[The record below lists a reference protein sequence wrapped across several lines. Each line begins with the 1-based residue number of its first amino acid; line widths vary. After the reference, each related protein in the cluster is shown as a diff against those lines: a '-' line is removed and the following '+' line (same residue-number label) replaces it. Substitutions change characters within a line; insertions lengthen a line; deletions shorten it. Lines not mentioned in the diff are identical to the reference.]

1 MAFGGWIWSKPCSRQ
16 SAACGETGDGRR
28 EGSAGETWAASTKH
42 GGSPDFLNKMTA
54 SAQRTIFST
63 LLNIEINFPVTE
75 GPKNYV
81 RGKYWTGRTGRN
93 VATQKLSPTLIG
105 VLTPFK

>member
-1 MAFGGWIWSKPCSRQ
+1 M
-16 SAACGETGDGRR
+16 ACGETGDGRR
-28 EGSAGETWAASTKH
+28 GGSAGETWAASTKH
-42 GGSPDFLNKMTA
+42 GESPDFLNKMTA

-75 GPKNYV
+75 GPKSYV